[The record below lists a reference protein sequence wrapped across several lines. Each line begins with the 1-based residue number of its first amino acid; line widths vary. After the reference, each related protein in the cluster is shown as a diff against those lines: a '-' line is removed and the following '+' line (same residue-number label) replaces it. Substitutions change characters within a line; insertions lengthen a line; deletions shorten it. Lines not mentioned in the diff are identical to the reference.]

1 MAPRTERKLAAILA
15 ADVVGYSRL
24 VGYDEAGTI
33 ARLKA
38 LRERFIEPTVAEYRG
53 RVVKLMGDGALVE
66 FASAVDAVECA
77 VAIQKGVAER
87 EGAFAE
93 DQRIAF
99 RIGINVGDIIVEDGD
114 ILGDGVNIAARLEGL
129 AEPGG
134 ICIARNV
141 YDQVKAKLDRAFE
154 PMGAHRVKNIAEPVT
169 AYRVDPGPGRAVR
182 SRSAPWPQRRWPA
195 AAALL
200 ALLLALGGGA
210 AWYDWW
216 WPAAAP
222 DATSAQGKPATAED
236 KPALPLPHKP
246 SIVVLPFSNLSGDAS
261 QEYFAD
267 AVTEDIIT
275 GLAQFRDL
283 FVISGNSSFTYKGKA
298 VDLKQVGRELGVRF
312 ALEGSVR
319 RSKNRL
325 RVTTQLIDAMTDEH
339 MWAETYDREF
349 TAANFFE
356 VQDTITRQ
364 VVAELGGIY
373 GKLYA
378 SAADRARRK
387 NTDSLEA
394 YDLYVLATHL
404 AQTNYTEEAGRKIGQ
419 YYRMAIEKDPNFAL
433 AYMGLGWLEMRGYW
447 EGYSPNPKESLQR
460 ALKYG
465 QKAVSLDESQ
475 AKIHELL
482 GDVYSY
488 MGQLDRGVAE
498 HAKARALSPND
509 AGIKC
514 ESAEFLAFAG
524 QVDEAITLVTEAMR
538 LDPFHPDWFFWN
550 AGIIYYTAR
559 QYGAAIDAIE
569 RGREPDAD
577 TLLYLAASYAQLGRL
592 SEARATVKRVLAL
605 DPNATVAKWG
615 AQQPY
620 KNPADLEHYKDGLRK
635 AGLPEGRLTN

>member
-1 MAPRTERKLAAILA
+1 
-15 ADVVGYSRL
+15 
-24 VGYDEAGTI
+24 
-33 ARLKA
+33 
-38 LRERFIEPTVAEYRG
+38 
-53 RVVKLMGDGALVE
+53 LVE

-77 VAIQKGVAER
+77 VAIQTGIAER
-87 EGAFAE
+87 EAALPE
-93 DQRIAF
+93 DRRIAF

-114 ILGDGVNIAARLEGL
+114 ILGDGVNVAARLEGL

-141 YDQVKAKLDRAFE
+141 HDQVKAKLALPFE
-154 PMGAHRVKNIAEPVT
+154 EMGQHRVKNIAEPITV
-169 AYRVDPGPGRAVR
+169 YRISPDVPAGV
-182 SRSAPWPQRRWPA
+182 SRRPLWGQRRWRAA
-195 AAALL
+195 AAALV
-200 ALLLALGGGA
+200 ALVTAGA
-210 AWYDWW
+210 VGAWFVLWR
-216 WPAAAP
+216 PAPAP
-222 DATSAQGKPATAED
+222 DATTTQGGPATAED
-236 KPALPLPHKP
+236 KPALPLPNKP
-246 SIVVLPFSNLSGDAS
+246 SIVVLPFTNLSGDAG

-275 GLAQFRDL
+275 GLGQFRDL
-283 FVISGNSSFTYKGKA
+283 FVISGNSSFTYKGNA
-298 VDLKQVGRELGVRF
+298 VDIKQVGRELGVHF
-312 ALEGSVR
+312 VLQGSVR
-319 RSKNRL
+319 RSENRL
-325 RVTTQLIDAMTDEH
+325 RVTTQLIDATTGEH
-339 MWAETYDREF
+339 MWAETYDQEF

-378 SAADRARRK
+378 SAADRAQRK

-447 EGYSPNPKESLQR
+447 EGYSPDPKDSLER
-460 ALKYG
+460 ALKFG
-465 QKAVSLDESQ
+465 QKAVALDESQ

-482 GDVYSY
+482 GDVYSS

-509 AGIKC
+509 AGIKI
-514 ESAEFLAFAG
+514 ESATYLAYAG
-524 QVDEAITLVTEAMR
+524 RVDEAIELMIDAMR
-538 LDPFHPDWFFWN
+538 LDPFHPDWFLWD
-550 AGIIYYTAR
+550 AGIIHYTAR
-559 QYGAAIDAIE
+559 QYAAAIEAIE

-577 TLLYLAASYAQLGRL
+577 TLLFLTASYAQAGRL
-592 SEARATVKRVLAL
+592 PEAQATVKRVLAL
-605 DPNATVAKWG
+605 DPNATVTKWA

-620 KNPADLEHYKDGLRK
+620 KKPEDLEHYKAGLRK
-635 AGLPEGRLTN
+635 AGLPEGGLIN

>member
-24 VGYDEAGTI
+24 VGDDEAGTI

-38 LRERFIEPTVAEYRG
+38 LRQGFIEPLIAEYHG

-77 VAIQKGVAER
+77 VALQKGVAER
-87 EGAFAE
+87 EAALPE
-93 DQRIAF
+93 SRRIAF
-99 RIGINVGDIIVEDGD
+99 RIGINIGDIIVEDGD
-114 ILGDGVNIAARLEGL
+114 ILGDGVNVAARLEGL

-141 YDQVKAKLDRAFE
+141 HDQVKAKLDHAFE
-154 PMGAHRVKNIAEPVT
+154 PMGEHRVKNIAEPVSV
-169 AYRVDPGPGRAVR
+169 YRIGLGPGGAVR
-182 SRSAPWPQRRWPA
+182 RGSAAIAWTLRGHRQAAIA
-195 AAALL
+195 AAVVALL
-200 ALLLALGGGA
+200 AAGA
-210 AWYDWW
+210 AAGWYAFWRPGAPP
-216 WPAAAP
+216 PAVAGRGAAQ
-222 DATSAQGKPATAED
+222 A
-236 KPALPLPHKP
+236 KPALPLPNKP
-246 SIVVLPFSNLSGDAS
+246 SIVVLPFSNLSGAAD

-283 FVISGNSSFTYKGKA
+283 FVIAGNSSFIYKGKA

-319 RSKNRL
+319 RSEDRL
-325 RVTTQLIDAMTDEH
+325 RVTTQLIDAMTGEQL
-339 MWAETYDREF
+339 WAETYDREL
-349 TAANFFE
+349 TAASLFE

-364 VVAELGGIY
+364 VLAELGGLH
-373 GKLYA
+373 GKLLA
-378 SAADRARRK
+378 NVAGRAQRR
-387 NTDSLEA
+387 NTDNLEV
-394 YDLYVLATHL
+394 YDLYALGNHL
-404 AQTNYTEEAGRKIGQ
+404 QQTDYTEAAGMKIGQ
-419 YYRMAIEKDPNFAL
+419 YYRAAIEKDPHFAL
-433 AYMGLGWLEMRGYW
+433 AYMGLGWLEMRAYW
-447 EGYSPNPKESLQR
+447 EGYSPNPRETLEK
-460 ALKYG
+460 ALGYG
-465 QKAVSLDESQ
+465 QKAVALDDSL
-475 AKIHELL
+475 ANVHELL
-482 GDVYSY
+482 GDVYAN

-498 HAKARALSPND
+498 HAKARALNPND
-509 AGIKC
+509 AGIKS
-514 ESAEFLAFAG
+514 ESAYVLVFAG
-524 QVDEAITLVTEAMR
+524 QVDEAIELETDAMR
-538 LDPFHPDWFFWN
+538 LDPFHPDWFLWN

-559 QYGAAIDAIE
+559 QYDAAIDAIE

-592 SEARATVKRVLAL
+592 PEAQATVKRVLAL

-635 AGLPEGRLTN
+635 AGLPQAG